1 MYRVLAG
8 KHERKRPL
16 ERPRS
21 KWVDNIKMDIQEVVW
36 KCMAWND
43 LTQDR
48 KRSRAVV
55 YAVMNDSVCIKCGLF
70 LDYLKTG

>member
-1 MYRVLAG
+1 VYRVLAG
-8 KHERKRPL
+8 KREKKRPL

-21 KWVDNIKMDIQEVVW
+21 KWVENIKMDIQEVVW
-36 KCMAWND
+36 RCMAWND

-55 YAVMNDSVCIKCGLF
+55 YAVMNLPF
-70 LDYLKTG
+70 A